1 MIDDTAS
8 MGLNIEF
15 IEALY
20 KVLEESSTKSI
31 TKKDFLHLSYKY
43 NDCDNIYDKIDVNG
57 LGYIKS
63 IELATFL
70 RDYEAFLQQS
80 KVFYSHKLVRLSMPK
95 AHIINSSNH
104 SSMIDAMCFV
114 NKPIRTIVTGSR
126 DGRIY
131 TFRAT
136 DLSPIATIDM
146 TNKSKLKLTEM
157 NKNIQSTEDRSN
169 SKVAESIHKPQY
181 LESKVGITVLH
192 TIVGS
197 SYICIGYADGTVVFY
212 FMTTKEVHGRITD
225 IPDPPTAME
234 SYYITKTHTYVTST
248 ITEGEPEPL
257 VYPPNSDPSSAN
269 SSPRSASTP
278 PPTRPI
284 PATITNNKNTN
295 TSTIDSKVRAKPSQ
309 YLAIGD
315 MSGHLCIYSIDE
327 DFRNSFQRYE
337 HTTTTAATT
346 ATPTSDHPSLDIK
359 CTTNK
364 VDNKASTSSSILKS
378 KANQVDKIKG
388 KAGADSSSNQP
399 IKSIYVSYTQYIIA
413 NNSSKGLL
421 IYT

>member
-1 MIDDTAS
+1 MIEDTAS
-8 MGLNIEF
+8 IGLNIEF
-15 IEALY
+15 IEALFN
-20 KVLEESSTKSI
+20 VLEVSSTKSI

-70 RDYEAFLQQS
+70 RDYETLLQQS
-80 KVFYSHKLVRLSMPK
+80 KVFYRPRLVRLSMPK
-95 AHIINSSNH
+95 AHIINSSNRN
-104 SSMIDAMCFV
+104 SLIDAMCFV
-114 NKPIRTIVTGSR
+114 NKPMRTIVTGSR
-126 DGRIY
+126 DGHIY

-146 TNKSKLKLTEM
+146 TNKSKLKLSEM

-169 SKVAESIHKPQY
+169 SKIAESLHKPQY

-192 TIVGS
+192 TIIGS

-234 SYYITKTHTYVTST
+234 SYFITQTHTYVTST
-248 ITEGEPEPL
+248 TTEGESEPL
-257 VYPPNSDPSSAN
+257 VYLPNSDPSSAD
-269 SSPRSASTP
+269 SSPRSGSTP

-284 PATITNNKNTN
+284 PTTTTFNKSITTH
-295 TSTIDSKVRAKPSQ
+295 TTGSKVKEKPSQ

-315 MSGHLCIYSIDE
+315 MSGHLYIYSIDE

-337 HTTTTAATT
+337 HTTTTTPPTPAPT
-346 ATPTSDHPSLDIK
+346 AVPTSDHPSHD
-359 CTTNK
+359 TTSTNSK
-364 VDNKASTSSSILKS
+364 VDNKAGSSSSSSSSSVLKT
-378 KANQVDKIKG
+378 KANQGDKVKG
-388 KAGADSSSNQP
+388 SSGADASTSNQAS
-399 IKSIYVSYTQYIIA
+399 KSIYVS
-413 NNSSKGLL
+413 
-421 IYT
+421 